1 MDASWPPSGHK
12 GNINVVILHPVMF
25 LIVIGYFYV
34 AMIKQLMAVYASV
47 FGT

>member
-12 GNINVVILHPVMF
+12 GNINVVILHPEF
-25 LIVIGYFYV
+25 LFVIGYFYV
-34 AMIKQLMAVYASV
+34 AMIKRLMAVYASV